1 MITGDW
7 SVSSVLSHEVLEMFV
22 DPNCNLWANDGK
34 GVGLQLRGVRPGR
47 GAQLHGQRRLGIEL
61 RHPVLVRPAGPGPT
75 AQFDK
80 LGHLTA
86 AFSILKGGYV
96 VYESAGKEQ
105 QKFGDEFPEWRKQM
119 KTGPLARTRRR
130 LAQAHYGG

>member
-1 MITGDW
+1 
-7 SVSSVLSHEVLEMFV
+7 MFV
-22 DPNCNLWANDGK
+22 DPNCNLWAKDGK
-34 GVGLQLRGVRPGR
+34 GAAYSFEVCDPVEAPSYAVNGVSVSNFVTPSWFDPL
-47 GAQLHGQRRLGIEL
+47 A
-61 RHPVLVRPAGPGPT
+61 PAT

-80 LGHLTA
+80 LGQLHA

-119 KTGPLARTRRR
+119 KAGPLARTRRR
-130 LAQAHYGG
+130 LVQAADL